1 MKVTV
6 KLQFLLCSVLS
17 HYNIFD
23 WIFLDSYLVVTAQKV
38 TAQQAIFLRKILP
51 PKKEKKMLKTLI
63 FLSSVRSLLMTLQFL
78 NGLKHSYSEQQPK
91 EHMNNSRSSGY
102 TFISVITRQIGNGM
116 AKTGGGGYQMKVSS
130 PPPLIFAKL
139 FVYQEI
145 QDVFPNF
152 CG

>member
-1 MKVTV
+1 M
-6 KLQFLLCSVLS
+6 
-17 HYNIFD
+17 D
-23 WIFLDSYLVVTAQKV
+23 
-38 TAQQAIFLRKILP
+38 
-51 PKKEKKMLKTLI
+51 PKKEEKMLKTLI

-78 NGLKHSYSEQQPK
+78 NGLKHSYSEQQQK

-145 QDVFPNF
+145 QDVFLTF
-152 CG
+152 CFGYFANSYSKNQNLKITQKCLT